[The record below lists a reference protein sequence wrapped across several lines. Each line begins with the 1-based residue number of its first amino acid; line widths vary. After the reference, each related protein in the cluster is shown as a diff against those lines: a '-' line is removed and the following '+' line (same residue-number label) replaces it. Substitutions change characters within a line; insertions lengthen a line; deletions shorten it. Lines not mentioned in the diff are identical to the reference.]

1 MRQGRRILVVV
12 PARGGS
18 KGVPLKNL
26 RPVAGVP
33 LVARVGNL
41 VRELDWVDRA
51 VVSTDHAV
59 IAKTAR
65 EAGLEAPFYRPETLS
80 GDRIGDLEVLTH
92 ALLACEEEDGQ
103 RYDVVVMLQPT
114 SPLRRPEHVTET
126 LDALLTDDL
135 DSVWTV
141 SPSDTKA
148 HPLKQL
154 RLADGKLEL
163 WDPAGAAIVARQ
175 QLEPVYH
182 RNGVAYAVT
191 RSCLLE
197 QKTLLGK
204 RASAVIQDEP
214 MVSIDTFEDFQ
225 AVESILAQRG
235 APPESAAPGKIEAPK
250 PSEPLTFVVDF
261 DGVLGSLVPDNDYS
275 RSEPLERNIA
285 RVNRLHER
293 GHRILIFTARGSATG
308 VDWAD
313 VTRQQ
318 LLAWGVRFDELCFG
332 KPAADYYVDDRLI
345 TLEDAVALTGSE
357 AVTTEDDQG

>member
-1 MRQGRRILVVV
+1 VRQGRRILVVV

-26 RPVAGVP
+26 RPVAGTP
-33 LVARVGNL
+33 LVARVGQL
-41 VRELDWVDRA
+41 VQELDWVDRA

-65 EAGLEAPFYRPETLS
+65 DAGLEAPFYRPEKLS

-92 ALLACEEEDGQ
+92 ALLACEEDDGQ

-114 SPLRRPEHVTET
+114 SPLRRAEHVSQT
-126 LDALLTDDL
+126 LDALLDGDL

-141 SPSDTKA
+141 SPSEVKA

-154 RLADGKLEL
+154 RFASGKLEL
-163 WDPAGAAIVARQ
+163 WDPAGAAIIARQ

-191 RSCLLE
+191 RGCLLE

-214 MVSIDTFEDFQ
+214 MISIDTLEDFA
-225 AVESILAQRG
+225 AVEAILAARG
-235 APPESAAPGKIEAPK
+235 ALPEAAALKAPGDPR
-250 PSEPLTFVVDF
+250 PSGPLTFVVDF
-261 DGVLGSLVPDNDYS
+261 DGVIGSLVPDNDYA
-275 RSEPLERNIA
+275 RSEPLAGNIA
-285 RVNRLHER
+285 RVNRLHRR

-308 VDWAD
+308 KDWAD

-318 LLAWGVRFDELCFG
+318 LLAWDVRFDELCFG

-345 TLEDAVALTGSE
+345 TLEDAVALTDFDTD
-357 AVTTEDDQG
+357 TTEDDQV